1 MSKMEIHNHEA
12 EECYIIQSGSG
23 EMLFKGGSRPVKV
36 GDYIYLP
43 SWCDHGIVNNG
54 TEILVVLLALTPP
67 NP

>member
-1 MSKMEIHNHEA
+1 
-12 EECYIIQSGSG
+12 
-23 EMLFKGGSRPVKV
+23 MLFKGGSRPVKV

-43 SWCDHGIVNNG
+43 SWCDHGIVNTG